1 MIYLSKN
8 NATTVTTDNV
18 VNLEPLEFDVYLDD
32 VLIGTFE
39 NLSRK
44 KQYLKFNCPKLDLT
58 EREYTMRIFYSQAMI
73 KEELVIVKDLYEVT
87 PKSVSKP
94 KQIKMYEK

>member
-18 VNLEPLEFDVYLDD
+18 VNLEPSEFDVYLDD
-32 VLIGTFE
+32 VLVGNFE
-39 NLSRK
+39 NLSTK
-44 KQYLKFNCPKLDLT
+44 IQYLKFECPKLDMQ
-58 EREYTMRIFYSQAMI
+58 EKEYIMKIYSNEALI
-73 KEELVIVKDLYEVT
+73 KQELVIVKDLSEFI

>member
-1 MIYLSKN
+1 MIYLSKS

-18 VNLEPLEFDVYLDD
+18 VDLEPVEFDVYLDD

-39 NLSRK
+39 NLSRNK
-44 KQYLKFNCPKLDLT
+44 RYLKFICPEQDLN
-58 EREYTMRIFYSQAMI
+58 EREYTMRILYSQAII
-73 KEELVIVKDLYEVT
+73 KEELVIVKDLSNLI
-87 PKSVSKP
+87 PKSVSNP

>member
-8 NATTVTTDNV
+8 NATLVITDNV
-18 VNLEPLEFDVYLDD
+18 VDLLPSEFDVYLDE
-32 VLIGTFE
+32 VLIGSFL

-44 KQYLKFNCPKLDLT
+44 IQYLKFECPVLDLE
-58 EREYTMRIFYSQAMI
+58 EREYIMKIYFHGALI
-73 KEELVIVKDLYEVT
+73 KEELVIVKDLEEFK
-87 PKSVSKP
+87 PVSITKP

>member
-8 NATTVTTDNV
+8 NATTVITDNV
-18 VNLEPLEFDVYLDD
+18 VNIELAEFDVYLDD
-32 VLIGTFE
+32 ILIGTFE
-39 NLSRK
+39 NLSRNNK
-44 KQYLKFNCPKLDLT
+44 YLKFICPEQELT
-58 EREYTMRIFYSQAMI
+58 EREYTMRILYNQAII
-73 KEELVIVKDLYEVT
+73 KEELVIVKDLSNLT